1 MPLLVTCSCGRKLSV
16 RDDLI
21 GRKVK
26 CPSCGGVIQVE
37 SGVAEIAPVSAPVK
51 PPPVPRGPALPPPMP
66 QAAATG
72 IDDKGT
78 TAAYWECKRDFSNGL
93 LVVTDDALWF
103 GKLKDKE
110 LKRAKKLLDDG
121 ESPEEVLDE
130 EAAKTCLEF
139 ANIREIKFNKRLA
152 QMMVEYPGAEDTET
166 STFHFNEHADR
177 DAAFK
182 DIRRR
187 VGSEW
192 QYERRDLNRFQ
203 ATFAPLLVI
212 AALAGIFAFFVFIA
226 WAFQQPPAEGG
237 GPRVVRT
244 TIWGLIVAY
253 TVGWLGP
260 LWTGIVGGLCIMLTL
275 VWMAF
280 RIITPPIEISLKAP
294 PAEPK
299 EDEDEEEDDR
309 PRKKRRR
316 RREDED

>member
-1 MPLLVTCSCGRKLSV
+1 MPLLVTCSCGRKLRV

-26 CPSCGGVIQVE
+26 CPSCGGVVQVE
-37 SGVAEIAPVSAPVK
+37 AGATEAEEAPAPVK
-51 PPPVPRGPALPPPMP
+51 PPPVPRGPALPPPVP
-66 QAAATG
+66 QAAAAG
-72 IDDKGT
+72 VDDESAA
-78 TAAYWECKRDFSNGL
+78 AAYWECQRDFSNGL

-110 LKRAKKLLDDG
+110 LRRAKKLLDDG
-121 ESPEEVLDE
+121 EPPEEALDE
-130 EAAKTCLEF
+130 EAAKTRLQFAKVREF
-139 ANIREIKFNKRLA
+139 KFNKRLA
-152 QMMVEYPGAEDTET
+152 QMMVEYPGGDDTET
-166 STFHFNEHADR
+166 STFHFNDHADR

-226 WAFQQPPAEGG
+226 WAFQQPAEGG
-237 GPRVVRT
+237 GRVVRT
-244 TIWGLIVAY
+244 NIWGVIVAY

-260 LWTGIVGGLCIMLTL
+260 LWTGIVGGLCIMLSL

-299 EDEDEEEDDR
+299 EDEDEEEDR
-309 PRKKRRR
+309 PKKKRRR
-316 RREDED
+316 RREEDE